1 MLRIFAKNKN
11 TMFFNNKN
19 NNKKDRTKPEPQER
33 EPEYWEK
40 ASYIHAIPRSGYV
53 LLDEDMLDRVEAIDG
68 IELLDSHLPDED
80 GPGAIKVKYLGEV
93 YKVGFY
99 KSDFTLPDM
108 LSRQGYYFTD
118 EEMAD
123 IANATSSLTIFMDF
137 KGDAATCYHLQIKLA
152 VAMVPDLLA
161 IMDESAERLVNG
173 RWATLAAESSV
184 VPGATSLFTV
194 QAVSDEGGEVWLHTH
209 GLNRCGVYELE
220 ILQSDRDPCNEHSN
234 IIQTL
239 ASSML
244 TAKDGAPK
252 PTAGIHIGMLSDNE
266 PIVATYLPWTKA
278 INAYTNLA
286 LGGMADRADGHNGR
300 TAPVFLYSSE
310 DDIKNGTMH
319 KVDKINDRIGDNPL
333 FFITSEETSRMS
345 ALARER
351 FGLVKYMSTKDCTIL
366 IKVGLL
372 TDSCQSG
379 DEREHIWFK
388 LLEMDDNGF
397 SAELIQE
404 PYDVKAMHEGDRG
417 HYTIDDVTEWRIYLD
432 EGCVTPDTTYL
443 LV

>member
-220 ILQSDRDPCNEHSN
+220 ILQSDRDHCNEHYN

-310 DDIKNGTMH
+310 DD
-319 KVDKINDRIGDNPL
+319 L
-333 FFITSEETSRMS
+333 S
-345 ALARER
+345 
-351 FGLVKYMSTKDCTIL
+351 L
-366 IKVGLL
+366 I
-372 TDSCQSG
+372 
-379 DEREHIWFK
+379 HI
-388 LLEMDDNGF
+388 
-397 SAELIQE
+397 
-404 PYDVKAMHEGDRG
+404 
-417 HYTIDDVTEWRIYLD
+417 
-432 EGCVTPDTTYL
+432 
-443 LV
+443 